1 MGGVAGRFG
10 AGQVHNLGDDLG
22 RKRSAARLARPVAQQ
37 AIDTLLGVSRLP
49 APDRGLADARA
60 PRHFLHRQAVGG
72 TKDDVRPLHML
83 EWAITIRDDGQ
94 QTLTIFGGRN
104 DTDGLSHARR
114 LAHPPEFVNHPTAS
128 VH

>member
-1 MGGVAGRFG
+1 MINYAMEVGDSSIKTFALRGVK
-10 AGQVHNLGDDLG
+10 DT
-22 RKRSAARLARPVAQQ
+22 RP
-37 AIDTLLGVSRLP
+37 TCMTSG
-49 APDRGLADARA
+49 
-60 PRHFLHRQAVGG
+60 FLHRQAVGG

-83 EWAITIRDDGQ
+83 ERAITIRDDGQ
-94 QTLTIFGGRN
+94 QTLTIFGGRK